1 MQKHEWSL
9 SEHQKDRVNQL
20 EELRSDKQPDPIT
33 ILALREVVHIAVG
46 I

>member
-9 SEHQKDRVNQL
+9 SEHQKDGVDQL
-20 EELRSDKQPDPIT
+20 EEFRSDKQPDPVAI
-33 ILALREVVHIAVG
+33 IALREVVHIAVG